1 MKKFLMILL
10 CISMLITS
18 FVSCD
23 KTEKNENENENENEQ
38 NLPYEL
44 VFQSYGA
51 GTCMLKHVYVNDDE
65 NAKVLEIPETAP
77 TGERVVRCNVD
88 VINDVVPVYILANVF
103 EEQILSKIDS
113 LNAMEKMQV
122 DSFFKKY
129 DINDTHV
136 SEKVKEQWLLLYP
149 FLEKA
154 SVYILT
160 TPIRSEIEIVDNLF
174 DKIGFDDV
182 AREAS
187 DKEFEAVTGHRFDR
201 LDTFE
206 KIKIPKTVEYLEMFS
221 FTDCKKLT
229 SIEVDE
235 ENTVYKSIDGNL
247 YSKDGSNLVH
257 YSRAKSE
264 TTFSIPDGVVS
275 IWHDAFYECNNLRSI
290 VIPESVGSIGAYS
303 FRYCDNLTEATF
315 TVTTGWYDH
324 GKNNTVTK
332 TIIPEEEVA
341 DAKKMATYIVNG
353 NFLRR
358 DELYK

>member
-1 MKKFLMILL
+1 MKKILVFLL
-10 CISMLITS
+10 CIATLLTS

-23 KTEKNENENENENEQ
+23 KTEKNENENENEQ

-44 VFQSYGA
+44 VFESYGA
-51 GTCMLKHVYVNDDE
+51 GTCTLKHVYVNDDE

-77 TGERVVRCNVD
+77 TGEKVVGCNVD

-103 EEQILSKIDS
+103 EEQILSKTDS

-122 DSFFKKY
+122 ESFFKKY

-136 SEKVKEQWLLLYP
+136 PEKAKELWLIQYP

-160 TPIRSEIEIVDNLF
+160 SPTRRDIEKVDNLF

-221 FTDCKKLT
+221 FIDCKKLT

-247 YSKDGSNLVH
+247 YSKDGSKLVH

-264 TTFSIPDGVVS
+264 TTFSIPEGVTTIKS
-275 IWHDAFYECNNLRSI
+275 GAFCGCKHLDSVI
-290 VIPESVGSIGAYS
+290 VPES
-303 FRYCDNLTEATF
+303 
-315 TVTTGWYDH
+315 TVTIMINAFVNCDLNSVIFAAITEWYIKD
-324 GKNNTVTK
+324 KSEK
-332 TIIPEEEVA
+332 IPEEDVA
-341 DAKKMATYIVNG
+341 NAEKMAEYITSGKAIQRGFDN
-353 NFLRR
+353 
-358 DELYK
+358 